1 MELSGIF
8 IFFLLGLV
16 VMVKG
21 GDWFVDAAVW
31 IASVTGMPQV
41 LIGAT
46 IVSIATT
53 LPELFVSTLAV
64 LQGYT
69 DVAIGNAVGSFICN
83 IGLILAITLIFRPQ
97 NSLRDILSGKG
108 ILMAGAVLVLM
119 LMIWDRRLV
128 PFEGILLLGLLL
140 VYVLMSV
147 SEARKLQP
155 LSTGLH
161 ETHIKPDKQ
170 TIIRNLAKFIGGIL
184 MIVLGARWLVDNGIR
199 LGAFFSIP
207 ESIIGVTIIALGTSL
222 PELTTAITAIVK
234 GHHGISFGNILGAN
248 ILNMTM
254 ILGASVLLSGKGL
267 VLPSRSLSLFGR
279 LYAYMPQTLLIDLP
293 AALFI
298 MALLFLPALMSLKLK
313 RWHGASLLAAYLLY
327 LGVLITST
335 G

>member
-1 MELSGIF
+1 MELAAILIF
-8 IFFLLGLV
+8 ITLGLL
-16 VMVKG
+16 VMAKG

-31 IASVTGMPQV
+31 IASVTGMPHV

-53 LPELFVSTLAV
+53 MPELFVSTLAAV
-64 LQGYT
+64 QGHT

-83 IGLILAITLIFRPQ
+83 IGLILAITLIFKPQ
-97 NSLRDILSGKG
+97 NSFGDILSGKG
-108 ILMAGAVLVLM
+108 ILMAAAVLILM

-128 PFEGILLLGLLL
+128 PFEGMLLLGLLL

-155 LSTGLH
+155 LSASDN
-161 ETHIKPDKQ
+161 ENRSKPDKQ
-170 TIIRNLAKFIGGIL
+170 TIFQNTTKFIGGIL
-184 MIVLGARWLVDNGIR
+184 LIVLGARWLVDNGIR
-199 LGAFFSIP
+199 LGTLLNIP

-222 PELTTAITAIVK
+222 PELTTAVTALLK

-254 ILGASVLLSGKGL
+254 ILGASTLLSGKGL
-267 VLPSRSLSLFGR
+267 ILPSRSLNVFGR
-279 LYAYMPQTLLIDLP
+279 SVAYMPQTLLIDLP
-293 AALFI
+293 AALVI
-298 MALLFLPALMSLKLK
+298 MALLFLPALLSLKLK
-313 RWHGASLLAAYLLY
+313 RWHGASLLAAYLFY
-327 LGVLITST
+327 LGILITSA